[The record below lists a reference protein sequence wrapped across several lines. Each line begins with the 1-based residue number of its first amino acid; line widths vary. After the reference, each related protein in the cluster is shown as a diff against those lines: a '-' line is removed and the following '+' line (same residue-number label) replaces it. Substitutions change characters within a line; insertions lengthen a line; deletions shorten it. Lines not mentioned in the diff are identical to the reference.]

1 MIRLYENELTA
12 VYLDLIKKY
21 FDKPYC
27 TSQELLDFKNILM
40 ELSKDTDNQV
50 VVFGDQGSSAW
61 FYSDGVNVSVLS
73 TAKEVV
79 ATSLV
84 RSYDKLSSLSES
96 GTLNSAL
103 LQTFKR
109 ELDREE
115 ADLHAKKFK
124 YLQLSYEDKT
134 ELRK

>member
-1 MIRLYENELTA
+1 MIRLYENELAA
-12 VYLDLIKKY
+12 VYLDLIKRHFEKS
-21 FDKPYC
+21 YC
-27 TSQELLDFKNILM
+27 TSQELMDFKSILM
-40 ELSKDTDNQV
+40 ELSKDTDHQV

-61 FYSDGVNVSVLS
+61 FYFDGVNVSVLS
-73 TAKEVV
+73 TAKDVV

-84 RSYDKLSSLSES
+84 RTYDKLSSLSES
-96 GTLNSAL
+96 GILNSAF

-124 YLQLSYEDKT
+124 YLQLSCEDKNQ
-134 ELRK
+134 LRK